1 MDWTRGCSIILI
13 IKNFKIFQ
21 NFKFSSIKPGVYYKC
36 QREVMKPNDKTP
48 FKENRINKDKNEKKT
63 FSE

>member
-1 MDWTRGCSIILI
+1 M
-13 IKNFKIFQ
+13 
-21 NFKFSSIKPGVYYKC
+21 C
-36 QREVMKPNDKTP
+36 QREVMKPDDKTP

>member
-1 MDWTRGCSIILI
+1 MFKTGRRGYIICV
-13 IKNFKIFQ
+13 
-21 NFKFSSIKPGVYYKC
+21 SGSDDPD
-36 QREVMKPNDKTP
+36 DKTP